1 MMTLISDPQTL
12 NSRANLKLSS
22 PIENQLMNKLFPN
35 ARLRLTDRVNLH
47 LLSDRQRLQML

>member
-35 ARLRLTDRVNLH
+35 ARFRLTDRVNLH